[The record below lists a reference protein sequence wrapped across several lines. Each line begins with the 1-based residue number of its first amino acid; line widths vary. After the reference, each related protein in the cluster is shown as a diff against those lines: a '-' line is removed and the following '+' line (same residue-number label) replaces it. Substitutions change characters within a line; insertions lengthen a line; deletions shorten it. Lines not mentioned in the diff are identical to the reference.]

1 MVDIQESTDLQDV
14 GPVRIRP
21 ALVEDA
27 QRIVDYLGT
36 ILQDPMAS
44 IADLDEMM
52 LDVHRQRE
60 HIRRVNAHPNAY
72 ALIAEHEDDVI
83 GFLSVEP
90 GRRRKI
96 NHVVELGMSV
106 SEDWRGK
113 GVGKALLE
121 NVVQW
126 VKSRESIRK
135 ITLNVFSENVA
146 ALNLYSGAGFVEE
159 GRLKD
164 HVHLDGGYQDLVLM
178 ARYLKQG
185 RQAGY

>member
-1 MVDIQESTDLQDV
+1 MVDIQESTNLQDA

-27 QRIVDYLGT
+27 RRIVDYLGT

-60 HIRRVNAHPNAY
+60 HLRRVNSHPDAY
-72 ALIAEHEDDVI
+72 ALIAECGDNVI
-83 GFLSVEP
+83 GFLSAEP

-96 NHVVELGMSV
+96 NHVVEIGMSV
-106 SEDWRGK
+106 REDWRGK
-113 GVGKALLE
+113 GVGKALME
-121 NVVQW
+121 YVIQW
-126 VKSRESIRK
+126 AESRESISK
-135 ITLNVFSENVA
+135 ITLNVFSENEA
-146 ALNLYSGAGFVEE
+146 ALKLYSGVGFVEE

-164 HVHLDGGYQDLVLM
+164 QIHLDGEFQDLVLM

-185 RQAGY
+185 G